1 MRFFFYMNDIEGYV
15 RQQKELINKALDDN
29 LQRAFSSKYELDQAA
44 IYTVDPKGSMGH
56 RYRSI
61 FGLEIYQMLGGE
73 QSNFLKGVVGL
84 EFIHHAS
91 LIIDDLP
98 CMDNSDT
105 RKKKETTH
113 VVYGESIAR
122 LASFYLYNE
131 GRRLIRKNTRKHLDD
146 NEEVVE
152 LIDTMMYQMFQGQEI
167 DLRKEK
173 SDEEL
178 SDSMHKKNILFHLAS
193 VLPAY
198 LLKKEE
204 KLDYLNKIGS
214 SASIGYQ
221 FFDDLRDVKSNP
233 GITGKPVGVDSKKNT
248 SVYKWGKDVV
258 IKRLG
263 ENKEIIIE
271 NLRKIQPNSKLE
283 QIIEYMLE

>member
-1 MRFFFYMNDIEGYV
+1 MLFFFYMNDIEGYV
-15 RQQKELINKALDDN
+15 QQQKELINKAIKSN
-29 LQRAFSSKYELDQAA
+29 LKQDSSSEYVHHQAA
-44 IYTVDPKGSMGH
+44 AYTIYPEGR
-56 RYRSI
+56 RYRSMI
-61 FGLEIYQMLGGE
+61 GLEIYKMLEGE
-73 QSNFLKGVVGL
+73 QSNFLKGVVGIEL
-84 EFIHHAS
+84 IHHAS
-91 LIIDDLP
+91 LILDDLP

-105 RKKKETTH
+105 RKGKESTH
-113 VVYGESIAR
+113 SKYGEDKAN
-122 LASFYLYNE
+122 LASPYLWIN
-131 GRRLIRKNTRKHLDD
+131 GQCLIYENAREHLNDSKEIEPLVH
-146 NEEVVE
+146 NAIKRM
-152 LIDTMMYQMFQGQEI
+152 LRGQEI

-173 SDEEL
+173 TDNEL
-178 SDSMHKKNILFHLAS
+178 LDSMFQKNTLFHLVS

-198 LLKKEE
+198 LLKKKEY
-204 KLDYLNKIGS
+204 LDYLNEIGF

-233 GITGKPVGVDSKKNT
+233 GITGKPVGVDSKKKT

-283 QIIEYMLE
+283 QIIEYMLTEPS